1 MNITINKGSNDVIID
16 SEDLIHLFQVKI
28 KVLAMEKPKDYK
40 DSIIQFQDGIIRL
53 SEQLLALPKH

>member
-40 DSIIQFQDGIIRL
+40 DSIIHFQEGIIAL
-53 SEQLLALPKH
+53 NEQLLALPKY